1 MIPMERVRYQFTD
14 LDLLPDQL
22 FACLNQWADAASGD
36 GLGSTDSVLEPLLQ
50 AQVALFEWMANLV
63 QHASFGER
71 APYVQL
77 DLEFART
84 GVGCVVED
92 NSDGFDIA
100 SALARRRNELNP
112 MPERGMGL
120 LLLYSTAQNVRYDCL
135 GPHRYRLSFWIPT
148 HNTSSGLDLTTSPDH
163 G

>member
-1 MIPMERVRYQFTD
+1 MERVRYQFTD
-14 LDLLPDQL
+14 LGQLPDQL
-22 FACLNQWADAASGD
+22 FACLSQWAEAASGNGEAD
-36 GLGSTDSVLEPLLQ
+36 EEAVLEPLLQ
-50 AQVALFEWMANLV
+50 AQVALYEWMANLV
-63 QHASFGER
+63 QHASFGDR
-71 APYVQL
+71 RPFVQL
-77 DLEFART
+77 DLEMART

-100 SALARRRNELNP
+100 SALARRRDELNP

-120 LLLYSTAQNVRYDCL
+120 LLLYSTARNVRYDCL

-148 HNTSSGLDLTTSPDH
+148 HNDSSGLDLTGAPSH